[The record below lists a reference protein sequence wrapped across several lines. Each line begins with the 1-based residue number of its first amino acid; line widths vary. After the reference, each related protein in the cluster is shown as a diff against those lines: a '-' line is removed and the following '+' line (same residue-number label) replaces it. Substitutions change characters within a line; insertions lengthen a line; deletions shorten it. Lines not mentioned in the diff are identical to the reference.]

1 VSAGR
6 RGLVLLAL
14 AVACGGLAAM
24 RVGKL
29 ERDVQARAGPGRPV
43 VVAERGLAAD
53 ARIPGAALR
62 VAEVPA
68 RFAPPDA
75 LGSIAEAAGART
87 AVALPPGSYVTA
99 SGLQGTGSARRPA
112 GELRPGERAV
122 EVAVAGGAAIEQ
134 APPGARVDVLV
145 SSEPGGAGGRTA
157 LALAGVELL
166 GLRALD
172 GSSAEAEGAAARAG
186 ALATLRVT
194 ARQAVYLAAAENFA
208 REVRLLVRPPGDRAR
223 GAGTVVGAGEL

>member
-6 RGLVLLAL
+6 RGLLLLAL

-24 RVGKL
+24 RVGEL
-29 ERDVQARAGPGRPV
+29 ERDVRARVGPGRPV
-43 VVAERGLAAD
+43 VVAARGLPAD
-53 ARIPGAALR
+53 ARIPRGALR
-62 VAEVPA
+62 LAEVPA
-68 RFAPPDA
+68 RYAPPDA
-75 LGSIAEAAGART
+75 LGAIAEVAGART
-87 AVALPPGSYVTA
+87 AVALPRGSYVTA
-99 SGLQGTGSARRPA
+99 SRLQGAGSARRPA
-112 GELRPGERAV
+112 GALRPGERAV
-122 EVAVAGGAAIEQ
+122 EVAVAGGAALEQ

-172 GSSAEAEGAAARAG
+172 GGSPDAEGAAARAG

-208 REVRLLVRPPGDRAR
+208 REVRLLARPPGDRGR
-223 GAGTVVGAGEL
+223 SAGTVVGAGDL